1 MVSRGQALNGD
12 LGLNT
17 DATGPDEEEGWR
29 SSNQRDE
36 FVSSREVKSK
46 SGASSDRD
54 R

>member
-17 DATGPDEEEGWR
+17 DATGPDEEEGR
-29 SSNQRDE
+29 GSNQRDAV
-36 FVSSREVKSK
+36 VSSREVKSQ